1 MMQRCLRQ
9 LCWEITKKGLCL
21 GHKKR
26 GLDMKK
32 TSIIAIAMMLIV
44 VLSSCVSTTGT
55 QVNRID
61 ARTQTDL
68 SGYWNDTD
76 VRIIADTLVQ
86 ECVNAPSIVNFIR
99 QYQRPPVVILG
110 SFRNQSDEHLD
121 TSILAKKFEIALVN
135 SGKVDFVASSMER
148 EELRDERENQQEWS
162 NEFSAKALANEVAAD
177 FMLIGSVKT
186 IVDSSGAD
194 FTRTYFVTAELVNI
208 EKNTK
213 VWLGENSSI
222 KKYIRR
228 DTVRW

>member
-1 MMQRCLRQ
+1 MQRCLRQ

-44 VLSSCVSTTGT
+44 VLSSCVSTSGT

-194 FTRTYFVTAELVNI
+194 FTRTYFVTAELINI

>member
-1 MMQRCLRQ
+1 
-9 LCWEITKKGLCL
+9 
-21 GHKKR
+21 
-26 GLDMKK
+26 MKK

-222 KKYIRR
+222 KKYSRR

>member
-1 MMQRCLRQ
+1 
-9 LCWEITKKGLCL
+9 
-21 GHKKR
+21 
-26 GLDMKK
+26 MKK

-194 FTRTYFVTAELVNI
+194 FTRTYFVTAELINI

>member
-1 MMQRCLRQ
+1 MQRCLRQ

>member
-1 MMQRCLRQ
+1 MQRCLRQ

-44 VLSSCVSTTGT
+44 VLSSCVSTSGT

>member
-1 MMQRCLRQ
+1 
-9 LCWEITKKGLCL
+9 
-21 GHKKR
+21 
-26 GLDMKK
+26 
-32 TSIIAIAMMLIV
+32 
-44 VLSSCVSTTGT
+44 
-55 QVNRID
+55 
-61 ARTQTDL
+61 
-68 SGYWNDTD
+68 
-76 VRIIADTLVQ
+76 
-86 ECVNAPSIVNFIR
+86 
-99 QYQRPPVVILG
+99 VVILG

>member
-1 MMQRCLRQ
+1 
-9 LCWEITKKGLCL
+9 
-21 GHKKR
+21 
-26 GLDMKK
+26 MKK

>member
-1 MMQRCLRQ
+1 MQRCLRQ

-86 ECVNAPSIVNFIR
+86 ECVSAPSIVNFIR

>member
-1 MMQRCLRQ
+1 MQRCLRQ

-86 ECVNAPSIVNFIR
+86 ECVSAPSIVNFIR

-148 EELRDERENQQEWS
+148 GELRDERENQQEWS
-162 NEFSAKALANEVAAD
+162 SELSAKALANEVAAD
-177 FMLIGSVKT
+177 FMLIGAVKT

-194 FTRTYFVTAELVNI
+194 FTRTYFVTAELINI

-213 VWLGENSSI
+213 VWLGENADI

-228 DTVRW
+228 DAVRW

>member
-1 MMQRCLRQ
+1 MQRCLRQ

-32 TSIIAIAMMLIV
+32 NVILVITMMLII
-44 VLSSCVSTTGT
+44 LSSCVSTTGT